1 MNAWS
6 NCKFSNLIFNDVVT
20 YNEIGTSICGT
31 QTEIIAIRYWDVHKN
46 IQYTSQKMNSWI
58 INKLDSSLRFCRP
71 KPPTS
76 KVARV
81 STWLLATPKLYSDLN
96 LNTSISIFGQIWGS
110 KCTILMDFILPNC
123 PIFAYDQFKKVKCS
137 ILPIFH
143 FEEASILMK
152 VDIQKFLFLKMDCLG
167 HCTCTITTAN
177 FSYLNGRFLQSSNS
191 VQLFYTLLML

>member
-96 LNTSISIFGQIWGS
+96 LNTSISIFGQIWVS
-110 KCTILMDFILPNC
+110 KCSNFTKAKIATLQILTLRSS
-123 PIFAYDQFKKVKCS
+123 KLVKWRKRLYLDYCTTFN
-137 ILPIFH
+137 IRNTDLPINDDGIRRGFI
-143 FEEASILMK
+143 S
-152 VDIQKFLFLKMDCLG
+152 VTTRFLFAASTEIKKRK
-167 HCTCTITTAN
+167 
-177 FSYLNGRFLQSSNS
+177 S
-191 VQLFYTLLML
+191 

>member
-81 STWLLATPKLYSDLN
+81 STWLLATPKWYSVPN
-96 LNTSISIFGQIWGS
+96 LNRIFFYFGKIWGA
-110 KCTILMDFILPNC
+110 KC
-123 PIFAYDQFKKVKCS
+123 PILRKPWLPQWNQISYEENVYIWITVPHS
-137 ILPIFH
+137 ILSARSTSAF
-143 FEEASILMK
+143 
-152 VDIQKFLFLKMDCLG
+152 
-167 HCTCTITTAN
+167 
-177 FSYLNGRFLQSSNS
+177 
-191 VQLFYTLLML
+191 